1 MAKESR
7 AASDQV
13 IDKVSFR
20 AFVAATED
28 EARVRE
34 ALGVFVSPDSISATV
49 AQGHFG
55 NEIKIL
61 EASLRKKEATAFF
74 PILREQ
80 LSPSELLRLR
90 REIPARLQ
98 GDSHFHLRLDKQ
110 AAYKGLLR
118 LTDSK
123 DAIDVTL
130 LVKTYPARRE
140 AALKIL
146 SELI

>member
-1 MAKESR
+1 
-7 AASDQV
+7 V

-28 EARVRE
+28 VGRVRE
-34 ALGVFVSPDSISATV
+34 ALSIFVPLDRISSSTAE
-49 AQGHFG
+49 GHFG

-61 EASLRKKEATAFF
+61 EASLRKKEGQAFF
-74 PILREQ
+74 QILREQ
-80 LSPSELLRLR
+80 LSTEDQLRLR
-90 REIPARLQ
+90 REIPERLE

-123 DAIDVTL
+123 DALDVCA

-140 AALKIL
+140 SALKIL

>member
-1 MAKESR
+1 M
-7 AASDQV
+7 

-28 EARVRE
+28 EGRVRE
-34 ALGVFVSPDSISATV
+34 ALSIFVPLDRISSSTAE
-49 AQGHFG
+49 GHFG

-61 EASLRKKEATAFF
+61 EASLRKKEGQAFF
-74 PILREQ
+74 QILREQ
-80 LSPSELLRLR
+80 LSTEDQLRLR
-90 REIPARLQ
+90 REIQERLE

-123 DAIDVTL
+123 DALDVCA

-140 AALKIL
+140 SALKIL

>member
-1 MAKESR
+1 
-7 AASDQV
+7 V

-28 EARVRE
+28 VDRVRE
-34 ALGVFVSPDSISATV
+34 ALSIFVPLDRISSSTAE
-49 AQGHFG
+49 GHFG

-61 EASLRKKEATAFF
+61 EASLKKKEGQAFF
-74 PILREQ
+74 QILREQ
-80 LSPSELLRLR
+80 LSTDDQLRLR
-90 REIPARLQ
+90 REMPERLE

-123 DAIDVTL
+123 DALDVCA

-140 AALKIL
+140 SALKIL
-146 SELI
+146 SELL

>member
-1 MAKESR
+1 M
-7 AASDQV
+7 

-28 EARVRE
+28 DGRVRE
-34 ALGVFVSPDSISATV
+34 ALSIFVPLDRISSSTAE
-49 AQGHFG
+49 GHFG

-61 EASLRKKEATAFF
+61 EASLKKKEGQAFF
-74 PILREQ
+74 QILREQ
-80 LSPSELLRLR
+80 LSIDDQLRLR
-90 REIPARLQ
+90 REMPERLE

-123 DAIDVTL
+123 DALDVCA

-140 AALKIL
+140 SALKIL

>member
-1 MAKESR
+1 M
-7 AASDQV
+7 

-28 EARVRE
+28 EGRVRE
-34 ALGVFVSPDSISATV
+34 ALSIFVPLDRISSSTAE
-49 AQGHFG
+49 GHFG

-61 EASLRKKEATAFF
+61 EASLRKKEGQAFF
-74 PILREQ
+74 QILREQ
-80 LSPSELLRLR
+80 LSIDDQLRLR
-90 REIPARLQ
+90 REIPERLE
-98 GDSHFHLRLDKQ
+98 GDTHFHLRLDKQ

-123 DAIDVTL
+123 DALDVCA

-140 AALKIL
+140 SALKIL

>member
-1 MAKESR
+1 MTRSLSGPLWQQRKTR
-7 AASDQV
+7 AACARRSPS
-13 IDKVSFR
+13 SFLW
-20 AFVAATED
+20 TGYQ
-28 EARVRE
+28 RVTAE
-34 ALGVFVSPDSISATV
+34 
-49 AQGHFG
+49 GHFG

-61 EASLRKKEATAFF
+61 EAVLRKREAAAFF
-74 PILREQ
+74 QILREQ
-80 LSPSELLRLR
+80 LPAEDLAKLR
-90 REIPARLQ
+90 REIPDRLE

-123 DAIDVTL
+123 DALDTTI

-140 AALKIL
+140 SALKII

>member
-1 MAKESR
+1 
-7 AASDQV
+7 V

-28 EARVRE
+28 EGRVRE
-34 ALGVFVSPDSISATV
+34 ALSIFVPLDRISSSTAE
-49 AQGHFG
+49 GHFG
-55 NEIKIL
+55 NEIKIM
-61 EASLRKKEATAFF
+61 EASLRKKEGQAFF
-74 PILREQ
+74 QILREQ
-80 LSPSELLRLR
+80 LSPEDQLRLR
-90 REIPARLQ
+90 REMPDRLE

-123 DAIDVTL
+123 DAIDVCA

-140 AALKIL
+140 SALKVL

>member
-1 MAKESR
+1 M
-7 AASDQV
+7 

-28 EARVRE
+28 EGRVRE
-34 ALGVFVSPDSISATV
+34 ALGIFVPLDRISSLTAE
-49 AQGHFG
+49 GHFG

-61 EASLRKKEATAFF
+61 EASLRKKEGQAFF
-74 PILREQ
+74 QILREQ
-80 LSPSELLRLR
+80 LSTDDQLRLR
-90 REIPARLQ
+90 REIPVRLE

-123 DAIDVTL
+123 DALDVCA

-140 AALKIL
+140 SALKIL

>member
-1 MAKESR
+1 M
-7 AASDQV
+7 

-28 EARVRE
+28 EGRVRE
-34 ALGVFVSPDSISATV
+34 ALSIFVPLDRISSSTAE
-49 AQGHFG
+49 GHFG
-55 NEIKIL
+55 NEIKIM
-61 EASLRKKEATAFF
+61 EASLRKKEGQAFF
-74 PILREQ
+74 QILREQ
-80 LSPSELLRLR
+80 LSTEDQLRLR
-90 REIPARLQ
+90 REMPDRLE

-123 DAIDVTL
+123 DAIDVCA

-140 AALKIL
+140 SALKVL